1 MSGGYLAY
9 SMGINSFIADIS
21 KPEQRSFRM
30 AMIHFVSS
38 LGRPFGTQIG
48 AVLFEQGGYVCVIGA
63 TLLGRFVSF
72 GLLILSLEMF
82 KWSPKKKEE
91 ESDEPIRKKRHHAL
105 SPSHIL
111 DSLKTAVR
119 PRPDGKRFYLWVYLL
134 VMISMVLPW
143 FGESVIGYLYVRK
156 RYDWGVQEY
165 SDFRTVSEVLDIV
178 GQAIFIPVL
187 GVLQIK
193 DSLIIPILLST
204 VIARDFFKG
213 FAETSWLYYFGSAI
227 NVMGGYSFA
236 ACRSI
241 ISKCVESHELGKV
254 FALLAALESLV
265 PIGMSQVYATIWA
278 LTSVLDSPWVGSVFF
293 LSGALTS
300 VSLILSL
307 LSLLSLKGRAISDLG
322 KASANSD
329 LDARPIK
336 RPHYRYVK
344 SISFRQIHFF
354 NIYIFSMI
362 IRGQPLERRIAT
374 GTWALPPQIRPHWDT
389 FDCADCVESTDSSE
403 TNLSEESSNSQNLE
417 SVKTISEE
425 ISK

>member
-1 MSGGYLAY
+1 MNNVNNQIFILVALSGGYLAY
-9 SMGINSFIADIS
+9 SMGINAFIADIS

-63 TLLGRFVSF
+63 TLVGRLVSF
-72 GLLILSLEMF
+72 GLLIISLEMF

-105 SPSHIL
+105 SPSHII
-111 DSLKTAVR
+111 DSLKTAVK
-119 PRPDGKRFYLWVYLL
+119 PRSDGKRFYLWVYLL

-204 VIARDFFKG
+204 VIARDFVKG

-227 NVMGGYSFA
+227 NVMGGYCFA

-241 ISKCVESHELGKV
+241 VSKCVESHELGKV

-265 PIGMSQVYATIWA
+265 PIGMSQAYASIWA
-278 LTSVLDSPWVGSVFF
+278 LTSVFDSLWVGSVFF
-293 LSGALTS
+293 LSGAITS
-300 VSLILSL
+300 ISLILSL

-322 KASANSD
+322 KASTSSD

-336 RPHYRYVK
+336 RPHYRYVI
-344 SISFRQIHFF
+344 SISSCQINF
-354 NIYIFSMI
+354 
-362 IRGQPLERRIAT
+362 
-374 GTWALPPQIRPHWDT
+374 
-389 FDCADCVESTDSSE
+389 
-403 TNLSEESSNSQNLE
+403 
-417 SVKTISEE
+417 
-425 ISK
+425 